1 MLSNLDASQAAA
13 NLEVNSSECPID
25 GMYLIHKALRV
36 EAGRVEEMARTLK
49 EGDSL
54 QPIIGAFNLWAAA
67 LAFHAEQE
75 DAK

>member
-13 NLEVNSSECPID
+13 NQEVNSSECPID

-49 EGDSL
+49 KGTASNQSSARL
-54 QPIIGAFNLWAAA
+54 TSGLRRWLSTRSRKMPI
-67 LAFHAEQE
+67 
-75 DAK
+75 